1 MLRFIQPAFPCLWLK
16 SCVCHGVV
24 TMGNPIKITPPLTD
38 KDVENLR
45 AGDKVLITGVLYTA
59 RDAAHKRLIEL
70 LDKGENLPFDVKG
83 QLIYYVGPTP
93 AKPGQVI
100 GSAGPTTSGRMDA
113 YTPRLLE
120 LGLKGT
126 IGKGQRSEAVIEAM
140 QKNKAV
146 YLAAVG
152 GAAALIAKTI
162 KKAEIIAYED
172 LGPEAIRRLEVKDFP
187 AIVINDIYG
196 NDLFKIGVERYNIR
210 RSNKTKLPKGE
221 SYA

>member
-1 MLRFIQPAFPCLWLK
+1 
-16 SCVCHGVV
+16 
-24 TMGNPIKITPPLTD
+24 MGNPIKITPPLTD

-70 LDKGENLPFDVKG
+70 LDKGEKLPFDVKG

-126 IGKGQRSEAVIEAM
+126 IGKGQRSAEVVEAM
-140 QKNKAV
+140 KKYKAV

-162 KKAEIIAYED
+162 KKAEIVAYED
-172 LGPEAIRRLEVKDFP
+172 LGPEAIRRLEVVDFP
-187 AIVINDIYG
+187 AIVVNDING
-196 NDLFKIGVERYNIR
+196 NDLFKSTILSIISFNSITLFNT
-210 RSNKTKLPKGE
+210 RSSNE
-221 SYA
+221 